1 MRNSPHGLRIHSKT
15 VRRLSAF
22 LLVLALALGL
32 AAAAGARPA
41 VVVGGERG
49 SVELQDGSG
58 SVVLT
63 LTRGALIG
71 RFDRGR
77 LKVTLGEGTQ
87 PEVVVFGAEETI
99 LLDETTTIYRG
110 RNLRFKVLGGT
121 WRVAIQ
127 AINIDA
133 SVVGRGVASL
143 RGAAGLVSIDGGV
156 FRQLPLEFRVIK
168 LGDAL
173 EEPVTP
179 PAAESET
186 PPREPG
192 KEVPVQPSR

>member
-1 MRNSPHGLRIHSKT
+1 M

-22 LLVLALALGL
+22 LLIVPVALALASAANART
-32 AAAAGARPA
+32 AAAA
-41 VVVGGERG
+41 GGERG

-77 LKVTLGEGTQ
+77 LRVTLGEGTQ
-87 PEVVVFGAEETI
+87 PQVVVFGADETI
-99 LLDETTTIYRG
+99 VVDETTTIYRG
-110 RNLRFKVLGGT
+110 RHLRFKVLGGT

-127 AINIDA
+127 ATNIDA
-133 SVVGRGVASL
+133 SVVGLGMASL
-143 RGAAGLVSIDGGV
+143 RGAAGLVSIDGGA

-168 LGDAL
+168 LGDVSQ
-173 EEPVTP
+173 EPATSGSEP
-179 PAAESET
+179 QAPARDT
-186 PPREPG
+186 G
-192 KEVPVQPSR
+192 KEVPPAPSR